1 MKRILRGD
9 APTQAQISRLASS
22 ATGLITLG
30 INGKTG
36 VAVSSWDAAAIASAW
51 NASKLPEFLE
61 VTAAADGVDV
71 LLTSKTPG
79 QPFEVTGL
87 VNGEATADDE
97 QLVSLSPAGG
107 AIAGTFPLTFAGQTA
122 AGISATALPS
132 AVQAALEALTSI
144 GAGNVQ
150 VTGEPGAWRIRFV
163 GDLADVDQPELST
176 SRTDLTGGNAAVSI
190 ETLQDGASGAESPLL
205 VVEEVKGVA
214 GTNAKWRVRFN
225 ADPGV
230 ALSAITL
237 RWLIAFHVGGS
248 TFYSPSTLFAADASL
263 SEMQAALGATG
274 SGTGTSTYGADNLS
288 LSGTLANSWV
298 NPTDGVLVEWIGD
311 WASSPL
317 RQSGELILQAVAG
330 VSSSL
335 LSAVEVAA
343 GVAGTN
349 EVQSLRLIAPTVGT
363 GYRLKFD
370 GKVTRAILWSEDAF
384 AIKTA
389 LNDALPGAIASA
401 FSVGL
406 AAGQVNAETLLTDYT
421 YDGVLF
427 FEFIGNGYQSND
439 VPLLEVL
446 GVGAEEIQQIGISPD
461 AWKGNVTLTLDD
473 QTAAALDWDATA
485 VEAEAALE
493 ALSNVGAGLV
503 TCYGGPWPAAPIVCE
518 FDAALGN
525 LPQLTAVH
533 TLTNAGIA
541 VSTLQQGGAA
551 VVVTE
556 IQRSR
561 GPKHWDDPLNWADA
575 DGLPGVPGSGED
587 VSLELA
593 KAELLYGLRQRCQFT
608 ADPTTDRLTL
618 ATGRETFWNGQA
630 LSVRTSNTLPAG
642 LSAATTYYA
651 VNVNGASLQL
661 ALTPDGDA
669 VNLTDAGTGIHQVG
683 VLLANLFVD
692 SRFAG
697 SKLGLPRTN
706 SSGYD
711 EYRPLKLELWATSIE
726 IGAGQ
731 GAGSSRVKLATGDQ
745 KTSIEVI
752 ATGGSTEAG
761 IPAVLWDGDH
771 VDNLLE
777 VVDGEF
783 GIALF
788 PEDAAQFGKL
798 TQRAGQVIVGRDVTV
813 GAIRRTGGELTIL
826 GATVNGEA
834 FL

>member
-1 MKRILRGD
+1 MTKRILRGD
-9 APTQAQISRLASS
+9 APTQAQISRLASQ

-36 VAVSSWDAAAIASAW
+36 VAVSAWDAAAIASAW

-61 VTAAADGVDV
+61 VAAAADGSDV

-79 QPFEVTGL
+79 QPFEVSGL

-97 QLVSLSPAGG
+97 QLVTIGPAGAG
-107 AIAGTFPLTFAGQTA
+107 GTFPLTFAGQTA

-150 VTGEPGAWRIRFV
+150 VTGEPGAWRVRFV
-163 GDLADVDQPELST
+163 GDLADVDQPELT
-176 SRTDLTGGNAAVSI
+176 TDRTNLTGGNAAVSI
-190 ETLQDGASGAESPLL
+190 ETLQDGSGSTSPLL
-205 VVEEVKGVA
+205 VTQEVAGVA
-214 GTNAKWRVRFN
+214 GTNEQQRFRFTS
-225 ADPGV
+225 DPGS
-230 ALSAITL
+230 LSGITL
-237 RWLIAFHVGGS
+237 RWVANGGLNVS
-248 TFYSPSTLFAADASL
+248 APFAADASL
-263 SEMQAALGATG
+263 ATMQAALEATR
-274 SGTGTSTYGADNLS
+274 YGAGTTTWGEGNVA
-288 LSGTLANSWV
+288 LSGTLAASWV
-298 NPTDGVLVEWIGD
+298 NPTDGVVVEWVNVWKATNVVQIQLQVIAGGGTL
-311 WASSPL
+311 ASTT
-317 RQSGELILQAVAG
+317 V
-330 VSSSL
+330 
-335 LSAVEVAA
+335 VEGA
-343 GVAGTN
+343 AGTN
-349 EVQSLRLIAPTVGT
+349 EQQSLRLIGPTVGT
-363 GYRLKFD
+363 GYRLKLGD
-370 GKVTRAILWSEDAF
+370 KVTGEIPWTAECSDILNILNAALGGSLNTPVKAGTGQTDA
-384 AIKTA
+384 
-389 LNDALPGAIASA
+389 S
-401 FSVGL
+401 
-406 AAGQVNAETLLTDYT
+406 ETLLASYSG
-421 YDGVLF
+421 DGILY
-427 FEFIGNGYQSND
+427 FEFWALGYQSTD
-439 VPLLEVL
+439 LALMEVI
-446 GVGAEEIQQIGISPD
+446 GFGGEEIQQVGISAD
-461 AWKGNVTLTLDD
+461 SWKGQVTLTLDD
-473 QTAAALDWDATA
+473 QTAAALDWDTTA
-485 VEAEAALE
+485 AEAEAALE

-518 FDAALGN
+518 FDQSLGN
-525 LPQLTAVH
+525 LPQMTAVH

-551 VVVTE
+551 VTVTE

-575 DGLPGVPGSGED
+575 DGLPGVPGAGDD

-593 KAELLYGLRQRCQFT
+593 RAELLYGIRQRCQFT
-608 ADPTTDRLTL
+608 ADPATDRLTL

-661 ALTPDGDA
+661 ALAPDGDA

-683 VLLANLFVD
+683 VLLAHLFVD

-706 SSGYD
+706 ASGYD

-752 ATGGSTEAG
+752 ATGGGTEAG

-771 VDNLLE
+771 ADNLLE
-777 VVDGEF
+777 VVDGEL

-798 TQRAGQVIVGRDVTV
+798 TQRAGQVIIGRDVTV
-813 GAIRRTGGELTIL
+813 GTIRRTGGELTIL
-826 GATVNGEA
+826 GATVNGET